1 MAAAIHR
8 EAPHHNKLTCYV
20 DYHCRRPE
28 CVDRYTQQ
36 NRARRLAHAN
46 GTWNKF
52 IDAEPV
58 RQHLLTLHAAGI
70 TIYRV
75 AALTGMEYANVRI
88 YTQHGY
94 KNSEPRRRR
103 ITPEV
108 AARILALNI
117 NEITPAKIDATGL
130 RRRIQALAAIGWPTE
145 HVASRAGLSPRHIST
160 LIQQP
165 MVLASTAQA
174 ITAAYDDLRHRSARR
189 NGVSKNV
196 ANRTRNRAAAKRW
209 PPPKYWDETGAID
222 DPHFIPEYKVTQAE
236 ILAEDARWLI
246 NVGGLNRTQVAERL
260 GKDRSYIDRVLGAD
274 FEAAA

>member
-1 MAAAIHR
+1 MATAIR
-8 EAPHHNKLTCYV
+8 KEAPHHEKLTCYV
-20 DYHCRRPE
+20 DYRCRRPD

-46 GTWNKF
+46 GTWDKL

-70 TIYRV
+70 TIHRV
-75 AALTGMEYANVRI
+75 ATLTGMEYANVRI

-108 AARILALNI
+108 AARILALDI

-130 RRRIQALAAIGWPTE
+130 KRRIQALAVIGWPTE
-145 HVASRAGLSPRHIST
+145 HVASRAGLSPRNIST

-165 MVLASTAQA
+165 TVLAATAQA
-174 ITAAYDDLRHRSARR
+174 ITTAYDELRHRSARR

-196 ANRTRNRAAAKRW
+196 ATRTRNRAATKRW

-222 DPHFIPEYKVTQAE
+222 DPHFTPEYKVTQAE

-246 NVGGLNRTQVAERL
+246 SVGGLNRNQVAERL
-260 GKDRSYIDRVLGAD
+260 NKDRSYIDRVLGAD
-274 FEAAA
+274 TKAAA